1 MNIRL
6 IIILV
11 LFCHAC
17 GTTPSEEQKEAIA
30 DKAEAQVVSQEQD
43 TLPVTPYD
51 LNFLTG
57 NFDPSTHEDF
67 TKIASKYTS
76 KENIYMHKEAYEAFE
91 KMYEAAKQDGI
102 KLRIISAGR
111 NFEYQRG
118 LWEVKWTGERQL
130 SSGENAAKDYPDPKA
145 RALKILNYSAMPGTS
160 RHHWGTDIDLN
171 ALNNKYFGEGEGLK
185 LYQWLT
191 THASDYGFCQPYSKK
206 GAQRPE
212 GYNEEKWHW
221 SYLPVAKPLTD
232 LAKQQLKNDMI
243 KGFKGAEAA
252 TQIDVVKNY
261 VLGINQD
268 CL

>member
-1 MNIRL
+1 
-6 IIILV
+6 
-11 LFCHAC
+11 
-17 GTTPSEEQKEAIA
+17 
-30 DKAEAQVVSQEQD
+30 
-43 TLPVTPYD
+43 
-51 LNFLTG
+51 
-57 NFDPSTHEDF
+57 
-67 TKIASKYTS
+67 
-76 KENIYMHKEAYEAFE
+76 
-91 KMYEAAKQDGI
+91 
-102 KLRIISAGR
+102 
-111 NFEYQRG
+111 
-118 LWEVKWTGERQL
+118 L
-130 SSGENAAKDYPDPKA
+130 SSGENAARDYPDPKA

-185 LYQWLT
+185 VYQWLT
-191 THASDYGFCQPYSKK
+191 THAAEYGFCQPYSKK
-206 GAQRPE
+206 GALRPE